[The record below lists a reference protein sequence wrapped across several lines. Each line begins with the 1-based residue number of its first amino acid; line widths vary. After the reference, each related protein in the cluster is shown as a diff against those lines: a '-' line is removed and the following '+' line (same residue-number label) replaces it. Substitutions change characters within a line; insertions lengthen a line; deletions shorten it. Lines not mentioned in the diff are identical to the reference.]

1 MPEQYYENYRLLAG
15 AIVAEQCREY
25 YEIFRKSIYKPTK
38 ARSSRAA
45 YARYM
50 LLNHSY
56 GDYLNVDMN
65 ALVEEIEKKAVLGGE
80 IKWKGEYG
88 KRC

>member
-1 MPEQYYENYRLLAG
+1 MPEQYYANYRLLAG

-25 YEIFRKSIYKPTK
+25 YEIYRKAVNNPSK
-38 ARSSRAA
+38 RRLSRAA
-45 YARYM
+45 FAKYM

-56 GDYLNVDMN
+56 GDYLDVDMT
-65 ALVEEIEKKAVLGGE
+65 ALVAEIEKKAIRGEE

-88 KRC
+88 RK

>member
-1 MPEQYYENYRLLAG
+1 MTEQYYENYRLLAG

-25 YEIFRKSIYKPTK
+25 YEIYRRGVNNPSKRRT
-38 ARSSRAA
+38 SRAA
-45 YARYM
+45 FARHM

-56 GDYLNVDMN
+56 GSYLDLDME
-65 ALVEEIEKKAVLGGE
+65 ALVSEIERKAIAGEE

-88 KRC
+88 RK

>member
-1 MPEQYYENYRLLAG
+1 MAENYYDNYRLLAG

-25 YEIFRKSIYKPTK
+25 YEIYRRAKNNPSK
-38 ARSSRAA
+38 RRQSRTAF
-45 YARYM
+45 ARYM

-56 GDYLNVDMN
+56 GSYLDLDMD
-65 ALVEEIEKKAVLGGE
+65 AVVSEIERKAIAGEE

-88 KRC
+88 RK

>member
-1 MPEQYYENYRLLAG
+1 MAEQYYANYRLLAG

-25 YEIFRKSIYKPTK
+25 YEIYRKAAKDPSKRRMGK
-38 ARSSRAA
+38 AAW
-45 YARYM
+45 ARYM

-56 GDYLNVDMN
+56 GEYLDLDMT
-65 ALVEEIEKKAVLGGE
+65 ALVDEIERKAIRGEE

-88 KRC
+88 RK

>member
-1 MPEQYYENYRLLAG
+1 MPEQYYANYRLLAG

-25 YEIFRKSIYKPTK
+25 YELYRKSVNNPSKRRK
-38 ARSSRAA
+38 SRSAFA
-45 YARYM
+45 KYM

-56 GDYLNVDMN
+56 GDYLDVDMS
-65 ALVEEIEKKAVLGGE
+65 ALVAEIEKKATRGEE

-88 KRC
+88 RK

>member
-1 MPEQYYENYRLLAG
+1 MPEQYYANYRLLAG

-25 YEIFRKSIYKPTK
+25 YEIYRKAKNNPSKRRT
-38 ARSSRAA
+38 SRAA
-45 YARYM
+45 FAKYM

-56 GDYLNVDMN
+56 GDYLDVDMK
-65 ALVEEIEKKAVLGGE
+65 ALVAEIEKKAIRGEE

-88 KRC
+88 RK